1 MKTKSKKNG
10 FPDKENILNLFNSRN
25 KPIRLD
31 ALLRQTGISRKQK
44 NDLDRILREL
54 EEDGALVRFPGGKW
68 ALASRQKHIIGRFS
82 ALDTGAGFVDEDK
95 ADKGKGVFILPHH
108 TGKAWH
114 GDLVRVILEPGS
126 GRRSGKIVEIM
137 ERSKKEIPARVSS
150 LHGQSLLCKPVD
162 RHIQIKF
169 SVPIHESM
177 PLSGSLRPGSLIM
190 LHPEKELSSG
200 LWEATLLNIFGSEIQ
215 IDVQENIV
223 KCGHNVP
230 REFPDLALSQ
240 VRELPMQ
247 PSANDFAA
255 REDLRAM
262 PFATIDGPDARD
274 FDDAIYVEKIQ
285 DGWILRVVIADVANY
300 VRPDDRFGSLD
311 QTALSRGNSWYFP
324 TSVEPMLPKELSN
337 GLCSLR
343 PEEDRLGMLAEIHF
357 DRLGAPVKSRF
368 AQVVIRSAARLT
380 YGQTYDFL
388 TGASDAIS
396 NPGVG
401 LMLRDANDLYKTLAK
416 ASHMRG
422 ALDFELPE
430 PSYQFDASGALQSMG
445 VAERNDAHK
454 LIEQFMIA
462 ANEAVA
468 RFLGEKH
475 ASFLYRDHPVPD
487 KEKLIS
493 LFEALRATSPEMIP
507 AGMRVE
513 DLEAPRAIQSI
524 LERAKGTS
532 CEYVVNRLC
541 LRSLSQARYQP
552 ENLGHFGLGSS
563 AYCHFT
569 SPIRRYADLL
579 THRAL
584 KNALNLE
591 KTPVLSLDAL
601 TDTGTQ
607 LNKLEREAMEC
618 EREIAKRLACVA
630 LQDKEGEKAVGTISG
645 VTDFGLFV
653 ELNSIPAEG
662 LIRITDLSDD
672 YYKYDEREQRLV
684 GQRTGKIWKL
694 GQSVNTRIQ
703 SVDLDR
709 MEIRLS
715 LPEIKKLL
723 PAFRKKSRTQQKR
736 GADLCRPPERTA
748 VRGCGK
754 KAAQGRIASPKKT
767 AAAQKRRKS

>member
-1 MKTKSKKNG
+1 MKTKSKNNN
-10 FPDKENILNLFNSRN
+10 FPDKDNILTIFHSQN

-31 ALLRQTGISRKQK
+31 VLLRQTGVSRKQK
-44 NDLDRILREL
+44 NDLDRMLRQL
-54 EEDGALVRFPGGKW
+54 EEDGDLVRFPGGKW
-68 ALASRQKHIIGRFS
+68 ALASRQRHIIGRFS
-82 ALDTGAGFVDEDK
+82 SLDTGAGFVDEENGG
-95 ADKGKGVFILPHH
+95 KGKGVFILPHH

-114 GDLVRVILEPGS
+114 GDLVRAVIEPGS
-126 GRRSGKIVEIM
+126 GRRSGKIVEIL
-137 ERSKKEIPARVSS
+137 ERAKREIPARVSS
-150 LHGQSLLCKPVD
+150 RHGHSLLCKPVD

-169 SVPIHESM
+169 SVPIQESM
-177 PLSGSLRPGSLIM
+177 PLAGSLRPGSLIL
-190 LHPEKELSSG
+190 LHPEKELASG
-200 LWEATLLNIFGSEIQ
+200 LWEAALLNIFGSESQ

-230 REFPDLALSQ
+230 REFPDLAVAQ
-240 VRELPMQ
+240 ARGLPTQ
-247 PSANDFAA
+247 PSADDFAG

-262 PFATIDGPDARD
+262 SFVTIDGPDARD
-274 FDDAIYVEKIQ
+274 FDDAIYVEKSR
-285 DGWILRVVIADVANY
+285 DGWVLRVAIADVAHY
-300 VRPDDRFGSLD
+300 VRPDSRFGSLD
-311 QTALSRGNSWYFP
+311 QSALSRGNSWYFP
-324 TSVEPMLPKELSN
+324 TSVEPMLPEELSN
-337 GLCSLR
+337 GLCSLC
-343 PEEDRLGMLAEIHF
+343 PDEDRLGMLAEIHF
-357 DRLGAPVKSRF
+357 DRHGDPGETRF

-388 TGASDAIS
+388 NGSGGAIA
-396 NPGVG
+396 NPRIGS
-401 LMLRDANDLYKTLAK
+401 MLRDAYDLYKALAR
-416 ASHMRG
+416 ASHGRG

-430 PSYQFDASGALQSMG
+430 PSYKFDAAGALQGMG

-487 KEKLIS
+487 KEKLMS
-493 LFEALRATSPEMIP
+493 LFEALRATSPEAIP
-507 AGMRVE
+507 SGMRAE
-513 DLEAPRAIQSI
+513 DLADPRAIQNI
-524 LERAKGTS
+524 LERAKGAP

-541 LRSLSQARYQP
+541 LRSLAQARYQP
-552 ENLGHFGLGSS
+552 ENLGHFGLASS

-601 TDTGTQ
+601 TDTGAQ
-607 LNKLEREAMEC
+607 LNKLEREALEC

-630 LQDKEGEKAVGTISG
+630 LRDKEGEKARGTISG

-653 ELNSIPAEG
+653 ELDSIPAEG
-662 LIRITDLSDD
+662 LIRVTDLSDD
-672 YYKYDEREQRLV
+672 YYEYDEREQRLV

-694 GQSVNTRIQ
+694 GQPVNTRVQ

-723 PAFRKKSRTQQKR
+723 PASRKKSRSPR
-736 GADLCRPPERTA
+736 RAADLPRPSERKTA
-748 VRGCGK
+748 RGHRK
-754 KAAQGRIASPKKT
+754 KAPARWAAAPKKT
-767 AAAQKRRKS
+767 RCAQKRRKD